1 MYDTLGSI
9 LHLMSNET
17 YFNKIKFLCFLMPHN
32 LTAAILLCKI
42 LKKIVFVRKKRKE
55 IKIRHC
61 LNHLFSFQHV
71 RSELMYQGTFL
82 YFPSDVHIQ
91 ITKVDA

>member
-42 LKKIVFVRKKRKE
+42 LKKNRICSKKKE

-82 YFPSDVHIQ
+82 YFPSDVHIR